1 MSVYEL
7 YARKK
12 KYSQAAHNI
21 DKKKMKM
28 SHIITYYTSDHAIGW
43 SFPQPG
49 LRGWSAVAEPQLAG
63 CVMATIAQHGIAKLS
78 LTEPPMRPG

>member
-1 MSVYEL
+1 
-7 YARKK
+7 
-12 KYSQAAHNI
+12 
-21 DKKKMKM
+21 MKM

-63 CVMATIAQHGIAKLS
+63 CVMATIAQHGILKLVPDGAANETGMTIGPHVVMS
-78 LTEPPMRPG
+78 MGTPEFHAL